1 MKKTILILVAVIAAY
16 FVCYIAARAA
26 HHGTVSMMVADAQGA
41 QHAQTFQATCFI
53 APMSGFGR
61 FSSQALF
68 GSFYPLGRLDHL
80 ITGRLYEFADQREAP
95 IMKPQP

>member
-1 MKKTILILVAVIAAY
+1 MKKIILILVAVVAVYFLFFIA
-16 FVCYIAARAA
+16 VRVA
-26 HHGTVSMMVADAQGA
+26 HRGTISMMVADAQGA
-41 QHAQTFQATCFI
+41 YHAQTFQATCFI

-61 FSSQALF
+61 VSSRVLF

-95 IMKPQP
+95 IMK